1 MLWNCKKCYGVVKMI
16 GNVKMIGKCKTCYEV
31 VKNVRGMQENVID
44 IKMLRKCKNVSMVP

>member
-1 MLWNCKKCYGVVKMI
+1 MI
-16 GNVKMIGKCKTCYEV
+16 GNVKMIRKCKTCYEV

>member
-1 MLWNCKKCYGVVKMI
+1 MLWNGKKCYGVVKMI

-31 VKNVRGMQENVID
+31 VKNVREMQENVID